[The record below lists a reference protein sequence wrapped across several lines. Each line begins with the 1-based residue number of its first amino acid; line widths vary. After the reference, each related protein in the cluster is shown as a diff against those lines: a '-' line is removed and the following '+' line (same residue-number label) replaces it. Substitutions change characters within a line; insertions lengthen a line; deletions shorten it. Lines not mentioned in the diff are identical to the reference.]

1 MKAAETNVYNLLQSI
16 NIAHSGYIN
25 WLGVIFA
32 FGLTWVVTWYLMPAV
47 RSFALKESIGWADKP
62 NSRRLNQK
70 PLANAGGLTIYTAV
84 IATVVVASLLGLI
97 DFEAVSSKG
106 LMILLGASILVLLG
120 FIDDQFGLPATFRFW
135 VQIISALLLIASGIV
150 IEVGFGTPIDPL
162 LSILLTLV
170 WVVGITNAINLIDGM
185 DGLAGGV
192 SFIATMSLLAVAVAS
207 PSSAVATL
215 LLAALGGA
223 ALGFLRH
230 NFHPSKIILGDAG
243 AYFFGYVLSA
253 TSIIGKLKLSTGFA
267 LIPLILL
274 LLLPVLDTTQVFIRR
289 LIAGKNPLTT
299 PGKDHL
305 HHHLLA
311 SGFGQRPVAIILWSV
326 TLLSNCLGMK
336 LLGMDSTTIYI
347 TLGSIMLLLGFTVW
361 QSLRETDQNICPSYE
376 QSYSILTQESNVL
389 YPTPE
394 TLFPETLCKVA
405 GKPSSPKPT
414 SQVFEN
420 LKC

>member
-1 MKAAETNVYNLLQSI
+1 
-16 NIAHSGYIN
+16 
-25 WLGVIFA
+25 
-32 FGLTWVVTWYLMPAV
+32 
-47 RSFALKESIGWADKP
+47 
-62 NSRRLNQK
+62 
-70 PLANAGGLTIYTAV
+70 
-84 IATVVVASLLGLI
+84 
-97 DFEAVSSKG
+97 
-106 LMILLGASILVLLG
+106 
-120 FIDDQFGLPATFRFW
+120 
-135 VQIISALLLIASGIV
+135 
-150 IEVGFGTPIDPL
+150 
-162 LSILLTLV
+162 SILLTLV
-170 WVVGITNAINLIDGM
+170 WVVGITNAINLIDVM